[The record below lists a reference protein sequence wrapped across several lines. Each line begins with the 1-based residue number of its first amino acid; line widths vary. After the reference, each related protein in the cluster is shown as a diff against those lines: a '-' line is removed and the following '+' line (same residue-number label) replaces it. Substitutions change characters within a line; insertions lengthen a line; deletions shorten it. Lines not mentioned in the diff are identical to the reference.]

1 MPLTSNTIMRSAHS
15 ILRLLVCV
23 LLLGFGTLCRA
34 GTDESNPAAIPQQ
47 PDRTTFIFA
56 VDAARFEGDFGTDRD
71 VTYDILTSR
80 FRWLSSRLE
89 WRLTVPFLRI
99 DSGVLIVGGVPVPGP
114 GGDGGTEVGLGDV
127 LARGQVWALKGTARR
142 PWVGILG
149 EVKLPTADEE
159 KGLGTGET
167 DFRAGTR
174 IIQNI
179 GRTSLLFDASYTVL
193 GDPDNFDFENI
204 VRIGAGVA
212 QPIGSRHQLFGY
224 LENRTH
230 PIPGRDDRLI
240 LMIGDSARFG
250 ERRRIR
256 FSATA
261 LAGLSDTAADWG
273 LVFSLGR
280 QF

>member
-1 MPLTSNTIMRSAHS
+1 MPVISNAPIRCVLSMTHS
-15 ILRLLVCV
+15 LICI
-23 LLLGFGTLCRA
+23 LLLGYGTLCRA
-34 GTDESNPAAIPQQ
+34 GTNESNQSTIPQQ
-47 PDRTTFIFA
+47 PNRTSFIFA
-56 VDAARFEGDFGTDRD
+56 TDAARFAGNFGTDRD

-80 FRWLSSRLE
+80 FRWLSNRLE
-89 WRLTVPFLRI
+89 WRMTVPVLRI

-114 GGDGGTEVGLGDV
+114 GGDGGTEIGLGDV
-127 LARGQVWALKGTARR
+127 LARGQVWALKGAARR

-179 GRTSLLFDASYTVL
+179 GRTSLLFDASYTVM
-193 GDPDNFDFENI
+193 GDPENFDFENI
-204 VRIGAGVA
+204 VRIGAGVV
-212 QPIGSRHQLFGY
+212 QPIGSRHQLFAY
-224 LENRTH
+224 MENRTH
-230 PIPGRDDRLI
+230 PIPNRDDRVT
-240 LMIGDSARFG
+240 LMLGDRIRFG
-250 ERRRIR
+250 ERRRFR